1 VRDVRDPAASAVL
14 VTGVYGA
21 GKSTLVADLGALLG
35 EHGVT
40 YGLLDVD
47 FLGWFDVGQDAAE
60 QRHVVLDNV
69 RHLAASF
76 LDRGA
81 TRLLVA
87 WSVGDAEQL
96 GQLRAAVGV
105 PVRVV
110 RLEVPESLVTARLA
124 ADPTAE
130 RSVDD
135 LRVARDWLASGRGV
149 GLEDLTLPGD
159 RPVRETSRAV
169 CAWLGWL

>member
-1 VRDVRDPAASAVL
+1 MSDPAASAVL

-21 GKSTLVADLGALLG
+21 GKSTVVADIGALLG
-35 EHGVT
+35 EHRVP

-47 FLGWFDVGQDAAE
+47 FLAWFDVGQDRTV
-60 QRHVVLDNV
+60 QRQVVLDNL
-69 RHLAASF
+69 RHVAASF
-76 LDRGA
+76 LDHGA
-81 TRLLVA
+81 RRLALA

-96 GQLRAAVGV
+96 TQVRAAVGV
-105 PVRVV
+105 PLRVV
-110 RLEVPESLVTARLA
+110 RLEVDEALVTARLA
-124 ADPTAE
+124 DDPTEE
-130 RSVDD
+130 RAVDD
-135 LRVARDWLASGRGV
+135 LRVAREWLSTGRGV